1 MAVAPAF
8 PNWDPGPPR
17 QLKKGTNLNG
27 IFAAVAGLL
36 AAAFFPFPSSKDPT
50 NILYSLTAPHQRELI
65 RTAAEFGDTTN
76 QNYLMSAGGFATAV
90 ETRCAPSA
98 APIPPTSSTCGMQ
111 MDLNPE
117 ADHHT
122 SSEPNP
128 NGVFAAVAGLLAA
141 AFFSFSSSKDLT
153 KHPPQLDG
161 PPPAGAHSNGCGV
174 R

>member
-36 AAAFFPFPSSKDPT
+36 AAAFFSFPSSKDPT

-98 APIPPTSSTCGMQ
+98 APIPPISNTNGSWGASSTQ
-111 MDLNPE
+111 RP
-117 ADHHT
+117 T
-122 SSEPNP
+122 SIW
-128 NGVFAAVAGLLAA
+128 A
-141 AFFSFSSSKDLT
+141 
-153 KHPPQLDG
+153 QG
-161 PPPAGAHSNGCGV
+161 P